1 LGAAAT
7 PGALFAIGASLASKS
22 AERLSV
28 ASWLAFCKLIL
39 HPAAVAIAALFIFP
53 VAAYPAAVLIA
64 ATALPVAGN
73 IFILATHYEVAPQ
86 RVSASIFLSTVVS
99 VVTVSLIIAWVSALY
114 S

>member
-1 LGAAAT
+1 M
-7 PGALFAIGASLASKS
+7 
-22 AERLSV
+22 

-86 RVSASIFLSTVVS
+86 RVSASIFLSTVAS
-99 VVTVSLIIAWVSALY
+99 VITVSLIIAWVSALY